1 MRHLVLNGGCA
12 VPGRADTQG
21 AMREGKGHMVASG
34 TGLRVEE
41 TARDLFDVV
50 TQLCLATLR
59 GRRRPGDLKEVEF
72 LTLSILQDHGTMIVG
87 DIQRL
92 LGVLPAQMSRIIR
105 SLESRERPY
114 IACRINPRDK
124 RKIDVCRTGAGE
136 QALADYQQIR
146 INRITD
152 LLRDLP
158 DEDYDELNRL
168 VDKLRG
174 LLERNALT

>member
-1 MRHLVLNGGCA
+1 
-12 VPGRADTQG
+12 
-21 AMREGKGHMVASG
+21 MVASS

-72 LTLSILQDHGTMIVG
+72 LTLSILQDHGTMIVRYV
-87 DIQRL
+87 QRL

-105 SLESRERPY
+105 SLENRERPL

-124 RKIDVCRTGAGE
+124 RKIDVCMTAAGE
-136 QALADYQQIR
+136 QALGEYQMIR
-146 INRITD
+146 VNRIIE

-158 DEDYDELNRL
+158 DEEH
-168 VDKLRG
+168 
-174 LLERNALT
+174 